1 MQHLCALI
9 EAEEGPLVRLV
20 GQIGRVD
27 GCAVLLLL
35 GGELISCVNKDGQGR
50 LVLSRLLLWLWLLG
64 LLPLGKLLTFLRRR
78 RVHVKI
84 TSLQE
89 VDVVVRG

>member
-27 GCAVLLLL
+27 GCAVLLLF
-35 GGELISCVNKDGQGR
+35 GGELVRCVLKNGQGR
-50 LVLSRLLLWLWLLG
+50 LVLIRLLLWL
-64 LLPLGKLLTFLRRR
+64 
-78 RVHVKI
+78 
-84 TSLQE
+84 
-89 VDVVVRG
+89 